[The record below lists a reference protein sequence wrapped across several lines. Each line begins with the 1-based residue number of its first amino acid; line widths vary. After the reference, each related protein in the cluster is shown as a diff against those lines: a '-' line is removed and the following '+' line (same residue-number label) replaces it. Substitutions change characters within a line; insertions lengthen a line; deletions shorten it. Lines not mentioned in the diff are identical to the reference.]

1 MSGEHPQQDLSDWPG
16 QRRAIRREN
25 HLEGVRG
32 RFAAIL
38 GIMMARASTGST
50 ADNLGVD
57 PVLPHA
63 GASAAASAGVR
74 RGNAAAVGGLGAEA
88 QTAHP
93 GTDTAG
99 LEVVIMAVF
108 ITVRVAIRLVPVHPL
123 LRLSV
128 RR

>member
-1 MSGEHPQQDLSDWPG
+1 
-16 QRRAIRREN
+16 
-25 HLEGVRG
+25 
-32 RFAAIL
+32 
-38 GIMMARASTGST
+38 MARASTGST